1 MSSAPFP
8 ADAESVSRQIQP
20 GPASQAAGGG
30 QLSRGKKALFL
41 SVIFFVV
48 AAVLEIGAR
57 VYSPQPMLPYIPSAD
72 ARLIYELNPHWP
84 GFNSLGMRQAEI
96 APAMLKD
103 HFVIAAIGDSHTFGI
118 GSLDQAER
126 AFRPRLQHYLA
137 TLTARPITV
146 LNFGVPGYN
155 MAQELEVLRAKALPL
170 RPDLVVLQYTVNDE
184 HISNWIQPRFP
195 TLNRAI
201 HRSVFLTSTW
211 KRLLYSPRTQTP
223 LLQSRRQT
231 TLLPFVER
239 YAPDLLL
246 YAPGLVGTPISS
258 ERDPA
263 HGRPHPP
270 RVREQVPP
278 RYWDF
283 IGRKNLERDVRTFG
297 EVSRLAGI
305 PTLATGFIE
314 DHDKTLYESA
324 GFQVYSFF
332 EIFKDADMRAYG
344 YDPANTAGHFKD
356 EGSDF
361 IAENLAAFIQ
371 AHFDLT
377 IRRPRS

>member
-1 MSSAPFP
+1 
-8 ADAESVSRQIQP
+8 VRKR
-20 GPASQAAGGG
+20 AGGG
-30 QLSRGKKALFL
+30 QLPRGKKALFL
-41 SVIFFVV
+41 SVIFLAV

-57 VYSPQPMLPYIPSAD
+57 VYSPQPAMLPYIPSAD
-72 ARLIYELNPHWP
+72 ARIIYELNPHWP
-84 GFNSLGMRQAEI
+84 EFNSLGMRQAEI
-96 APAMLKD
+96 APAMLRD

-118 GSLDQAER
+118 ASPDRER
-126 AFRPRLQHYLA
+126 AFPQRLQHYLA
-137 TLTARPITV
+137 KLTAQPITV

-195 TLNRAI
+195 TPNRAL
-201 HRSVFLTSTW
+201 HKSVFLTSTW
-211 KRLLYSPRTQTP
+211 KRLLYRIQTP

-231 TLLPFVER
+231 RLLPFVER
-239 YAPDLLL
+239 YVPDLLL
-246 YAPGLVGTPISS
+246 YAPGLVGTPISR
-258 ERDPA
+258 EQDPV

-283 IGRKNLERDVRTFG
+283 IGRQNLERDVRTFG

-314 DHDKTLYESA
+314 DHDKALYESA

-332 EIFKDADMRAYG
+332 EIFKDADMRKHG
-344 YDPANTAGHFKD
+344 YDPANTAGHFSD

-361 IAENLAAFIQ
+361 IAEHLADFIR

-377 IRRPRS
+377 IRRPRA

>member
-1 MSSAPFP
+1 VKSFP
-8 ADAESVSRQIQP
+8 PNGSGSRQ
-20 GPASQAAGGG
+20 ASGGG

-41 SVIFFVV
+41 AVIYLVF

-72 ARLIYELNPHWP
+72 ARVIYELNPHWP
-84 GFNSLGMRQAEI
+84 EFNSLGMRQAEI

-118 GSLDQAER
+118 GSTERER
-126 AFRPRLQHYLA
+126 AFPMRLQHYLA
-137 TLTARPITV
+137 RLTAQPITV

-223 LLQSRRQT
+223 LFGPPRRQT
-231 TLLPFVER
+231 KLLAFVER
-239 YAPDLLL
+239 YLPDLLL
-246 YAPGLVGTPISS
+246 DSPGLVGTPISR
-258 ERDPA
+258 ERDPV

-283 IGRKNLERDVRTFG
+283 IGRNNLERDVRTFG
-297 EVSRLAGI
+297 EVNRMAGI
-305 PTLATGFIE
+305 PMLATGFIE
-314 DHDKTLYESA
+314 DHDKSLYESA

-332 EIFKDADMRAYG
+332 EIFKGADMREYG
-344 YDPANTAGHFKD
+344 YDPANTAGHFTD
-356 EGSDF
+356 EGSNF
-361 IAENLAAFIQ
+361 IAEHLADYIK

-377 IRRPRS
+377 IR